1 MYIHTH
7 THTHTHTRD
16 IIYVYMLALIHHVH
30 TLRTYTISHTHINVC
45 ENILSYAM
53 IRIHHLC
60 VCLCPCL
67 CVCCVCMYSVEQRR
81 QRQGERQCKRGA
93 NKACQAAP
101 PSNGW
106 LLTTGLLLSQSS
118 LNIPESQ
125 NSRAQHILSLSLS
138 LSLSLTHTAPSPPLR
153 RHLQPR
159 RREASKPL
167 PLLPPRR
174 SPPTHT
180 DNPPPHTQLPRGGW
194 RLSYPPTHPPI
205 LAQAHRHSH
214 TESTQ
219 RGGIRRTQHPTTQLL
234 NYRTNFTQLPY

>member
-1 MYIHTH
+1 MSVSVPVSVYAV
-7 THTHTHTRD
+7 
-16 IIYVYMLALIHHVH
+16 YVCTVSNSAGKDKENGSANAAQTKLVKQLRPQTVGYLQRVCYSHNPPLTFQSPRILAPN
-30 TLRTYTISHTHINVC
+30 TF
-45 ENILSYAM
+45 
-53 IRIHHLC
+53 
-60 VCLCPCL
+60 
-67 CVCCVCMYSVEQRR
+67 
-81 QRQGERQCKRGA
+81 
-93 NKACQAAP
+93 
-101 PSNGW
+101 
-106 LLTTGLLLSQSS
+106 
-118 LNIPESQ
+118 
-125 NSRAQHILSLSLS
+125 SLSLS
-138 LSLSLTHTAPSPPLR
+138 LSLSLTHTHTAPSPPLR

-205 LAQAHRHSH
+205 LAQAYRHSH